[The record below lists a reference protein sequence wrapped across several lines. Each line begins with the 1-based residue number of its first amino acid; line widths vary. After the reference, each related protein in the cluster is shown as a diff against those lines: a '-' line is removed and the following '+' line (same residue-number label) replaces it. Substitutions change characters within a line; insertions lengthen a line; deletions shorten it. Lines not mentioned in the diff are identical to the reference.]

1 MGIDSH
7 CFIYL
12 LLLSLLLP
20 FHDHHSIPANSPLLS
35 LPPHMHPLFAGLCD
49 GLHTLS
55 SLLLRKLQHSKT
67 LENEILAIGSSDEID
82 RFVCDGEFE
91 VA

>member
-1 MGIDSH
+1 
-7 CFIYL
+7 
-12 LLLSLLLP
+12 
-20 FHDHHSIPANSPLLS
+20 
-35 LPPHMHPLFAGLCD
+35 MHPLFAGLCD

-91 VA
+91 AA